1 MKKYNKLIINNLK
14 CSFRNNIFIYLLFVV
29 LILLSCIYLK
39 NGVMHG
45 KSVVAGD
52 YYFNIIKGVEKIDSN
67 NKLKEIPFI
76 YLGFAIFIS
85 YITGQILEN
94 ECNKIFIIYAG
105 TRKKWILSKITVIFI
120 NIVFMYMTAAIIC
133 FMFGKRKITFN
144 SELFEKYFGTDYFIQ
159 NNENK
164 FLYIL
169 VFFAAPIIASFAISM
184 VQTVF
189 SLAVKNMAGF
199 IISMIIY
206 IISIFDINIFLP
218 GNGCMAQRSSLF
230 MENGLSVS
238 QVIIIDIIIIVI
250 TLIIQLKII
259 SVKDIL

>member
-1 MKKYNKLIINNLK
+1 M
-14 CSFRNNIFIYLLFVV
+14 
-29 LILLSCIYLK
+29 
-39 NGVMHG
+39 
-45 KSVVAGD
+45 
-52 YYFNIIKGVEKIDSN
+52 
-67 NKLKEIPFI
+67 
-76 YLGFAIFIS
+76 
-85 YITGQILEN
+85 
-94 ECNKIFIIYAG
+94 
-105 TRKKWILSKITVIFI
+105 
-120 NIVFMYMTAAIIC
+120 

-230 MENGLSVS
+230 MENGLSVFPGNNYRYYNNCYYFDYPVENN
-238 QVIIIDIIIIVI
+238 QCKGYIIVI
-250 TLIIQLKII
+250 KNYSLHFCIAKTGRWE
-259 SVKDIL
+259 

>member
-14 CSFRNNIFIYLLFVV
+14 CSFRNNILIYLLFVV

-45 KSVVAGD
+45 KSVGAGD

-105 TRKKWILSKITVIFI
+105 TRKKWILSKITAIFI

-133 FMFGKRKITFN
+133 FMCGKRKITFN
-144 SELFEKYFGTDYFIQ
+144 SELFEKYFGTDYFVQ
-159 NNENK
+159 NNENR

-184 VQTVF
+184 VQIAF

-218 GNGCMAQRSSLF
+218 GN
-230 MENGLSVS
+230 
-238 QVIIIDIIIIVI
+238 
-250 TLIIQLKII
+250 
-259 SVKDIL
+259 

>member
-14 CSFRNNIFIYLLFVV
+14 CSFRNNIFIYFLFVV

-45 KSVVAGD
+45 KSVGAGD

-133 FMFGKRKITFN
+133 FMSGKRKITFN

-206 IISIFDINIFLP
+206 NFNF
-218 GNGCMAQRSSLF
+218 
-230 MENGLSVS
+230 
-238 QVIIIDIIIIVI
+238 
-250 TLIIQLKII
+250 
-259 SVKDIL
+259 

>member
-1 MKKYNKLIINNLK
+1 MFIVISKSYKIGLFIRSVRLTEGTKRPLL
-14 CSFRNNIFIYLLFVV
+14 SFFFITKSTSVTRNNQEHRESFT
-29 LILLSCIYLK
+29 
-39 NGVMHG
+39 
-45 KSVVAGD
+45 
-52 YYFNIIKGVEKIDSN
+52 SN
-67 NKLKEIPFI
+67 RIHN
-76 YLGFAIFIS
+76 S
-85 YITGQILEN
+85 
-94 ECNKIFIIYAG
+94 
-105 TRKKWILSKITVIFI
+105 IFI
-120 NIVFMYMTAAIIC
+120 NIVFMYMTTAIIC
-133 FMFGKRKITFN
+133 FMSGKRKITFN

-184 VQTVF
+184 VQIAF

-238 QVIIIDIIIIVI
+238 QVIIMDIIIIVI

>member
-1 MKKYNKLIINNLK
+1 MF
-14 CSFRNNIFIYLLFVV
+14 FRNPTF
-29 LILLSCIYLK
+29 SCIL
-39 NGVMHG
+39 
-45 KSVVAGD
+45 
-52 YYFNIIKGVEKIDSN
+52 
-67 NKLKEIPFI
+67 
-76 YLGFAIFIS
+76 
-85 YITGQILEN
+85 
-94 ECNKIFIIYAG
+94 
-105 TRKKWILSKITVIFI
+105 RKWPRDGLT
-120 NIVFMYMTAAIIC
+120 
-133 FMFGKRKITFN
+133 
-144 SELFEKYFGTDYFIQ
+144 ELFEKYFGTDYFIQ

-184 VQTVF
+184 VQIVF

-238 QVIIIDIIIIVI
+238 QVIIMDIIIIVI

>member
-1 MKKYNKLIINNLK
+1 MKMNVIKY
-14 CSFRNNIFIYLLFVV
+14 
-29 LILLSCIYLK
+29 LSY
-39 NGVMHG
+39 MQ
-45 KSVVAGD
+45 
-52 YYFNIIKGVEKIDSN
+52 EQ
-67 NKLKEIPFI
+67 E
-76 YLGFAIFIS
+76 
-85 YITGQILEN
+85 
-94 ECNKIFIIYAG
+94 
-105 TRKKWILSKITVIFI
+105 KKWILSKITAIFI

-133 FMFGKRKITFN
+133 FMSGKRKINFN

-184 VQTVF
+184 VQIAF

-238 QVIIIDIIIIVI
+238 QVIIIYIIIIVI
-250 TLIIQLKII
+250 TFVNPVENNQCKGYIIVIKNYSLHFCIAKTGRWE
-259 SVKDIL
+259 

>member
-45 KSVVAGD
+45 KSVGAGD

-105 TRKKWILSKITVIFI
+105 TRKKWILSKITAIFI
-120 NIVFMYMTAAIIC
+120 NIVFMYMTTAIIC
-133 FMFGKRKITFN
+133 FMSGKRKITFN
-144 SELFEKYFGTDYFIQ
+144 SELFEKYFGTDYFIM
-159 NNENK
+159 NDLILK
-164 FLYIL
+164 FKEEYCDLDPGVLL
-169 VFFAAPIIASFAISM
+169 VF
-184 VQTVF
+184 
-189 SLAVKNMAGF
+189 LKNL
-199 IISMIIY
+199 
-206 IISIFDINIFLP
+206 IN
-218 GNGCMAQRSSLF
+218 MS
-230 MENGLSVS
+230 
-238 QVIIIDIIIIVI
+238 IIVSELQPPQVDTKPLCYVMNI
-250 TLIIQLKII
+250 IREYEIDDGLLNKLQRVLDLIEQYNQTEMGN
-259 SVKDIL
+259 